1 MTSTVKWDMHRI
13 PDEYNEDG
21 SQKAV
26 LTIILKDATVINVPT
41 TAHHYKDV
49 LKSITDAELNG
60 EELDE
65 QKIREFASITFSAG
79 KQLRNLSSRVQF
91 DGNDTILYDGD
102 PVDGSIGE
110 TLLALAKAGKP
121 VDSLV
126 NFLDK
131 ISQNPSENSRKQFYD
146 FVTRHKLTLTPDGDV
161 IFYKGVKI
169 GEDGTPLSIR
179 SGPGIVDGVTFT
191 NSHLPNYPGAI
202 VTIPRSYVNADQFV
216 GCAAGLHVGAFD
228 YAMGWA
234 QGMTLTCKVNPR
246 DVVSVPECS
255 SYQKVRV
262 CRYEVLTST
271 EVKWVGPL
279 YGSESSDGW
288 DDEDSEDY
296 YEGEYLPDWEDSG
309 IDAEDAIDYIDQG
322 YSLREV
328 LENREDDFA
337 GNGEDDYEDEES
349 DQVVGQTAF
358 SFDGLEDKPAVKTA
372 TEIREEQD
380 EIVEAVGNKLKVRRL
395 KVKENSDG
403 TLRRATLILKGDK
416 GETKNRLHLYFN
428 EDGSF
433 KATVEDKSESK
444 NDLHL
449 SFKADKS

>member
-26 LTIILKDATVINVPT
+26 LTIILQDATVINVPT

-49 LKSITDAELNG
+49 LRSITDAELNG

-65 QKIREFASITFSAG
+65 AKIRQFASITFSAG
-79 KQLRNLSSRVQF
+79 KQLRNLSPRVQF
-91 DGNDTILYDGD
+91 DGEDSILFDGD

-110 TLLALAKAGKP
+110 HLLALAKAGKP

-271 EVKWVGPL
+271 EVKWEGPL
-279 YGSESSDGW
+279 YGDVSTDGW
-288 DDEDSEDY
+288 DEDEEDY
-296 YEGEYLPDWEDSG
+296 YEGEYLPDWEDAG
-309 IDAEDAIDYIDQG
+309 IDADDAIDYIDQG

-328 LENREDDFA
+328 LDNRED
-337 GNGEDDYEDEES
+337 EEDEGYDDE
-349 DQVVGQTAF
+349 DQVAGQTAF
-358 SFDGLEDKPAVKTA
+358 DFDKLDEQVAEKQETP
-372 TEIREEQD
+372 ESIRSEQD
-380 EIVEAVGNKLKVRRL
+380 EIVEAVGSKLKVRRL
-395 KVKENSDG
+395 KVKENADG

-416 GETKNRLHLYFN
+416 GESKNRIHLYFN

-433 KATVEDKSESK
+433 KASVEDQS
-444 NDLHL
+444 
-449 SFKADKS
+449 

>member
-1 MTSTVKWDMHRI
+1 MTNNVKWDMHRI

-26 LTIILKDATVINVPT
+26 LTIILQDATVINVPT

-49 LKSITDAELNG
+49 LQSITEAEING

-79 KQLRNLSSRVQF
+79 KQLRSLSSRVQF
-91 DGNDTILYDGD
+91 DGVDSILFDGD

-110 TLLALAKAGKP
+110 HLLALAKAGKP

-146 FVTRHKLTLTPDGDV
+146 FVLRHKLTLTPDGDV

-169 GEDGTPLSIR
+169 GADGTPLSIR

-191 NSHLPNYPGAI
+191 NSNLPNYPGAI
-202 VTIPRSYVNADQFV
+202 VSIPRSYVNADQFV

-279 YGSESSDGW
+279 YGDVSNDGW
-288 DDEDSEDY
+288 DEDEEDY

-309 IDAEDAIDYIDQG
+309 IDAEDAIDYIDEG
-322 YSLREV
+322 YSLREA
-328 LENREDDFA
+328 LQQREDD
-337 GNGEDDYEDEES
+337 GYDDE
-349 DQVVGQTAF
+349 DQVEGQTE
-358 SFDGLEDKPAVKTA
+358 FDFDKLDVQVADKPKSAGEVRA
-372 TEIREEQD
+372 EQD
-380 EIVEAVGNKLKVRRL
+380 EIVEAVGAKLKVRRV
-395 KVKENSDG
+395 KVKENADG
-403 TLRRATLILKGDK
+403 VLRRATLILKGDK
-416 GETKNRLHLYFN
+416 GESKNRIHLYFN

-433 KATVEDKSESK
+433 KATVEDKS
-444 NDLHL
+444 
-449 SFKADKS
+449 

>member
-1 MTSTVKWDMHRI
+1 MTNTVKWDMHRI

-26 LTIILKDATVINVPT
+26 LTIILADGSVINVPT

-49 LKSITDAELNG
+49 LKSITEAEVNG
-60 EELDE
+60 VELDE

-79 KQLRNLSSRVQF
+79 KQLLSLSSRVQF
-91 DGNDTILYDGD
+91 DGEDTILYDGD

-110 TLLALAKAGKP
+110 HLLALAKAGKP

-131 ISQNPSENSRKQFYD
+131 LSQNPSENSRKQFYD
-146 FVTRHKLTLTPDGDV
+146 FVQRHKLTLTPDGDV
-161 IFYKGVKI
+161 ILYKGVKI

-216 GCAAGLHVGAFD
+216 GCAAGLHVGAYD
-228 YAMGWA
+228 YAVGWA
-234 QGMTLTCKVNPR
+234 QGMVLTCKINPR

-262 CRYEVLTST
+262 CRYEVLDST
-271 EVKWVGPL
+271 EVKWEGPL
-279 YGSESSDGW
+279 YGSFSDDGW
-288 DDEDSEDY
+288 DEEEDEY

-309 IDAEDAIDYIDQG
+309 VEADEARDFIDQG
-322 YSLREV
+322 YSLREA
-328 LENREDDFA
+328 LEEIERE
-337 GNGEDDYEDEES
+337 EEEAAERN
-349 DQVVGQTAF
+349 DREVFGQTAF
-358 SFDGLEDKPAVKTA
+358 DFDNIGNDEAEKPKSPED
-372 TEIREEQD
+372 IRAEQD
-380 EIVEAVGNKLKVRRL
+380 EIVEAVGAKLKVRRL
-395 KVKENSDG
+395 KVKENSNG
-403 TLRRATLILKGDK
+403 VLRRATLILKGDK
-416 GETKNRLHLYFN
+416 GENKNRIHLYFN

-433 KATVEDKSESK
+433 KATVEDKS
-444 NDLHL
+444 
-449 SFKADKS
+449 